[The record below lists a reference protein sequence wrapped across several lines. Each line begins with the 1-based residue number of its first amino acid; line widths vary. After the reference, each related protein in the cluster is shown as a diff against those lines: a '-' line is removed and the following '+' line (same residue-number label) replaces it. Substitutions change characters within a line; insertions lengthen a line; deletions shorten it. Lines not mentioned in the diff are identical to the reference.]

1 MEPSGCFLK
10 FCFTKTKA
18 EIYFT
23 TSDFLVKVFYL
34 RVKVVKQVCAPNTL
48 RENIYFLSSTIL
60 QLKWLLKTKWW
71 LDREFLQAMDSHL
84 CPQNLDCWSYVS
96 TACQQQQYK
105 YDQKVQ
111 RTGFPD
117 SQSSPHICFSQLS
130 VQLQVFDQS
139 SEVLRWPL
147 QRAKI
152 NLFQVHLNFV
162 ITAGSLDTTELFSVE
177 LSTVSGSEEERDQES
192 TRAFFSLAFM
202 RLCTISWA
210 CEHVLMHQHSE
221 EMASTLP
228 SCASTWK

>member
-1 MEPSGCFLK
+1 MEKERQVKEELLLTIQRASRFSCSFLQFQFVSVEPSGRFLK
-10 FCFTKTKA
+10 FCFTKMKA

-34 RVKVVKQVCAPNTL
+34 RVKVVNQVCAPNTL

-71 LDREFLQAMDSHL
+71 LDREFLQAMDSRL

-117 SQSSPHICFSQLS
+117 SQSSPHMFQSAFSAAAG
-130 VQLQVFDQS
+130 FQS
-139 SEVLRWPL
+139 IIRSPAMTSAESKNKL
-147 QRAKI
+147 
-152 NLFQVHLNFV
+152 
-162 ITAGSLDTTELFSVE
+162 
-177 LSTVSGSEEERDQES
+177 VSGSPEFCDNGWLS
-192 TRAFFSLAFM
+192 GYDRAVFS
-202 RLCTISWA
+202 
-210 CEHVLMHQHSE
+210 
-221 EMASTLP
+221 
-228 SCASTWK
+228 